1 MKDNSTPFGP
11 NQKYMVLT
19 ASTTPA
25 SSCRGTYARVG
36 LVELEPGF
44 VGRPKMI
51 SERARGVLQVV
62 ETWENCN
69 VGKTD
74 RCAFS
79 RAKIEAEEMAE
90 FMRATQ

>member
-25 SSCRGTYARVG
+25 STCRGTYARVG
-36 LVELEPGF
+36 LAELEPGF
-44 VGRPKMI
+44 AGRPKMI
-51 SERARGVLQVV
+51 SDRARGVVRIV
-62 ETWENCN
+62 ATWENCN

-74 RCAFS
+74 RCAFH
-79 RAKIEAEEMAE
+79 RAIAEAEKLAE
-90 FMRATQ
+90 TMRATQ